1 MRTVKSAAV
10 QLRPVLY
17 SREGTVD
24 RRAVRHFLPKG
35 WCLTVLI
42 VHSSRPRTTRLP
54 DATDAPL

>member
-35 WCLTVLI
+35 WCLTAKPTGESAMPYSVCG
-42 VHSSRPRTTRLP
+42 R
-54 DATDAPL
+54 DAINLA